1 MGTGPWP
8 NPPTEAEQLQA
19 LMAAANGDNL
29 FLSLYIFMSVSMGLS
44 VCNDENTGDACIL
57 GVLVLIYIIIRSQ
70 FA

>member
-29 FLSLYIFMSVSMGLS
+29 FLSLYIFMSVS